1 MARQYNAIEIGS
13 LLRQG
18 INIMEWIRG
27 GEGGRENSP
36 TAIAYSY
43 DAQAGSYTAAIA
55 DPAVRGLKQRA
66 GVRLAALFDEI
77 SPLSILDAGTGEATT
92 LAPALHAMKRR
103 PTHVLG
109 FDISLSRL
117 LFARRRLSSEGDG
130 GAELFTGTLDRIPLA
145 SSSVDLVFTFHA
157 LEPNR
162 GREEEILRELL
173 RVTRCRLVMVE
184 PSYEL
189 GGAATRARIDRMGY
203 VCGLP
208 ETLERLGHPARLV
221 ERWGLDANPANEAA
235 LIVVDKPAKPVESSP
250 LFVSPLSGKPLLRL
264 TDCCY
269 CPEDGHAFPILA
281 GIPCLVSEN
290 ALLVSKLG
298 EFQQVGTVADRT

>member
-1 MARQYNAIEIGS
+1 MARQYNAIEIGD

-18 INIMEWIRG
+18 KNIMEWVRG
-27 GEGGRENSP
+27 GEGGRENSS

-55 DPAVRGLKQRA
+55 DPDVRALKQRVGA
-66 GVRLAALFDEI
+66 RLAALFDEV
-77 SPLSILDAGTGEATT
+77 SPLSVLDAGTGEATT
-92 LAPALHAMKRR
+92 LVPVLQAMKRR
-103 PTHVLG
+103 PAHVLG

-117 LFARRRLSSEGDG
+117 LFARRHLSSEGAGD
-130 GAELFTGTLDRIPLA
+130 AELFTATLDRIPLA
-145 SSSVDLVFTFHA
+145 DSSIDLVFTFHA
-157 LEPNR
+157 LEPNH
-162 GREEEILRELL
+162 GREEAILRELL
-173 RVTRCRLVMVE
+173 RVTRRRLVMVE
-184 PSYEL
+184 PNYEL
-189 GGAATRARIDRMGY
+189 GGAATKARIDRMGY
-203 VCGLP
+203 VRGLP
-208 ETLERLGHPARLV
+208 ETLERLGHLARSV

-235 LIVVDKPAKPVESSP
+235 LIVVDKPAKPAESAP

-264 TDCCY
+264 IDCCY

-298 EFQQVGTVADRT
+298 EFQQVGAISDRA